1 MTGRN
6 TMKISFAITA
16 AAALWA
22 GTAQADVTLR
32 LAHWVPAQ
40 HSVQA
45 TGFEPWAQSI
55 KEASEGRISIDIY
68 PAQQLGAAAD
78 HYDMARD
85 GIADIAYVNPGY
97 QPGRFPIA
105 GLAEVPFNFTNA
117 KGGSRAFDEWYRE
130 YAAQEMPDT
139 HMCLGFVHDPGTLHS
154 VRQIRTPDDIRGMNV
169 RPAQATVGRYVSLL
183 GGANVQASAPDSRE
197 ILARGAAEATFFPWD
212 SVFLFGIDSVTPYH
226 LDLPL
231 YVTSFVMAMNLDS
244 YNGLSD
250 EDRAVIDD
258 HCTTDW
264 AERIAAGWADQEASG
279 RTKAMEAEGHEL
291 YVPTAEEQAEW
302 RASVEPLLEAWKT
315 DVNAT
320 GADADAVHARLIDLL
335 RANDA
340 LYE

>member
-1 MTGRN
+1 
-6 TMKISFAITA
+6 MKIITA
-16 AAALWA
+16 LTATAALWA
-22 GTAQADVTLR
+22 GTGQADVTLR

-40 HSVQA
+40 HAIQV
-45 TGFEPWAQSI
+45 TGFEPWAESI
-55 KEASEGRISIDIY
+55 REASEGRITIQMY

-105 GLAEVPFNFTNA
+105 GLAEMPLNFANA
-117 KGGSRAFDEWYRE
+117 TGGSRAFDLWYRDYVE
-130 YAAQEMPDT
+130 AEMPDI

-154 VRQIRTPDDIRGMNV
+154 TRPIRVPGDISGMNV

-231 YVTSFVMAMNLDS
+231 YVTSFVMAMNRSS
-244 YNGLSD
+244 YDALSD
-250 EDRAVIDD
+250 EDRAVMDD

-264 AERIAAGWADQEASG
+264 AERMAAGWAEQEASG
-279 RTKAMEAEGHEL
+279 RDKAIEAGHEL
-291 YVPTAEEQAEW
+291 YQPSDEEQAEW
-302 RASVEPLLEAWKT
+302 RASVAPLLEAWKT
-315 DVNAT
+315 DVAAT
-320 GADADAVHARLIDLL
+320 GADPDAIQTRLLDLL
-335 RANDA
+335 RDNDA
-340 LYE
+340 LNE

>member
-1 MTGRN
+1 MKKTLMMTAG
-6 TMKISFAITA
+6 
-16 AAALWA
+16 ALAWA
-22 GTAQADVTLR
+22 GAAQADVTLR

-40 HSVQA
+40 HSVQV
-45 TGFEPWAQSI
+45 TGFEPWAESI
-55 KEASEGRISIDIY
+55 REASEGRITMEIY

-78 HYDMARD
+78 HYDLARD

-105 GLAEVPFNFTNA
+105 GLAEVPFNFANA

-130 YAAQEMPDT
+130 YAADEMPDI

-154 VRQIRTPDDIRGMNV
+154 VNQIRVPGDLSGMNV

-231 YVTSFVMAMNLDS
+231 YVTSFVMAMNLGT

-250 EDRAVIDD
+250 EDRAVIDH

-264 AERIAAGWADQEASG
+264 AERIASGWADQEASG
-279 RTKAMEAEGHEL
+279 RTKAQEAEGHEL
-291 YVPTAEEQAEW
+291 YVPTDEEQAEW
-302 RASVEPLLEAWKT
+302 RASVEPLMAAWRQ
-315 DVNAT
+315 DVSAA
-320 GADADAVHARLIDLL
+320 GSDADAIHDRLIDRL
-335 RANDA
+335 RAHDA

>member
-1 MTGRN
+1 
-6 TMKISFAITA
+6 MKIIAALTATA
-16 AAALWA
+16 AIWA

-40 HSVQA
+40 HAVQT
-45 TGFEPWAQSI
+45 TGFEPWADSI
-55 KEASEGRISIDIY
+55 REASDGRITIEIY

-105 GLAEVPFNFTNA
+105 GLAEVPLNFANA
-117 KGGSRAFDEWYRE
+117 TGGSRAFDEWYRDYVE
-130 YAAQEMPDT
+130 AEMPDI

-154 VRQIRTPDDIRGMNV
+154 TRPIRVPGDLSGMNV

-212 SVFLFGIDSVTPYH
+212 SVFLFGIDSVTKNH

-231 YVTSFVMAMNLDS
+231 YVTSFVMAMNRAS
-244 YNGLSD
+244 YDALSP
-250 EDRAVIDD
+250 EDRQVMDD

-264 AERIAAGWADQEASG
+264 AERMAAGWAAQEASG
-279 RTKAMEAEGHEL
+279 RDKAIEAGHEL
-291 YVPTAEEQAEW
+291 YAPTEEETAEW
-302 RASVEPLLEAWKT
+302 RASVEPLMDAWSG
-315 DVNAT
+315 DVAAT
-320 GADADAVHARLIDLL
+320 GADPDAIHARLIDLL
-335 RANDA
+335 RSNDA
-340 LYE
+340 LNE